1 MDRIKAVGSIAADE
15 VRSIEWS
22 SVKRNTILVAWMV
35 CGLAAFLAPIIQWT
49 AHKQSFYRAQ
59 GYMIEYENNQ
69 RQYEEQQNQMN
80 NNQYQY
86 GNESQYGSQ
95 YKECGWWNIACQ
107 RQQMRYAQYY
117 MGNNDRNE
125 NEAQNYNQQIP
136 SWFVFLSGGQSEE
149 LMRWKEENTG
159 VRNEM
164 DETSPTVGETIAAV
178 YMFLVFFFVLVLGAR
193 TFYKS
198 RPFTAVKWGLGFII
212 NMIVVNFLLLS
223 SLISN
228 EDRMWDES
236 IYGFYGQVG
245 VLMAYFDFWVMIFAI
260 AFLVVLN
267 REEKKN
273 GEEPVKIEEEDYKTM
288 SA

>member
-1 MDRIKAVGSIAADE
+1 MDRIKATASIARDE

-22 SVKRNTILVAWMV
+22 SIKRNTVLVAWMV
-35 CGLAAFLAPIIQWT
+35 SGLAAFLLPIIQWS
-49 AHKQSFYRAQ
+49 AHKTSFYKAQ
-59 GYMIEYENNQ
+59 GYMIEYENQQ
-69 RQYEEQQNQMN
+69 REYEEQQNQ

-86 GNESQYGSQ
+86 GNDESEYGSL
-95 YKECGWWNIACQ
+95 YKDCGWWNIACQ

-117 MGNNDRNE
+117 MGGEQDE
-125 NEAQNYNQQIP
+125 NAAQNYNQQIP

-164 DETSPTVGETIAAV
+164 DETSPTAGEIIAV
-178 YMFLVFFFVLVLGAR
+178 IYMFLVLFIVLIIGFG

-198 RPFTAVKWGLGFII
+198 RPFATLKWGLAFLI
-212 NMIVVNFLLLS
+212 NMIIVNFLLLP

-228 EDRMWDES
+228 EDRMWDDS
-236 IYGFYGQVG
+236 IYGFYGQIG
-245 VLMAYFDFWVMIFAI
+245 ILMAYFDFWVMIFSTV
-260 AFLVVLN
+260 FLVVL
-267 REEKKN
+267 RLEEKKN
-273 GEEPVKIEEEDYKTM
+273 AQEPVKVEEEDYKTM